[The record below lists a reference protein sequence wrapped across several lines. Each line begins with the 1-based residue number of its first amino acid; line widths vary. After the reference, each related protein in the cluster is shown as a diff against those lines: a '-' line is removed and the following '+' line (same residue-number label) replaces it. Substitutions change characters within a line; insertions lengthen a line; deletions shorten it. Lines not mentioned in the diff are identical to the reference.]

1 MNKILEEFGAV
12 RPNNFYVT
20 DNGANIKAAF
30 HDQVWQG
37 CCGHNI
43 NLAVSH
49 TLQRKTSKHETEAV
63 LDDEVAEICTLVNVC
78 KDIVT
83 RVKRTQLQHELTTTL
98 KQSVATRWN
107 STLFMMQSVADN
119 LEQLK
124 STPDRTQQKLLLD
137 QDEELLK
144 EAVKVLKHLDVAIRL
159 LSSDQ
164 MPTLHLVVPVRHNL
178 ITNLMVADDD
188 SEAIKGLKSM
198 LIQQLDTYYVIND
211 LHDIAAILDPR
222 LKHNNSVIPAD
233 RRDVALN
240 SICRMMAEVPTSL
253 EEETKSSMKGSV
265 TSVTD
270 SERLPAKKARLETRT
285 SETRSFFGDL
295 YQFSSAATSQDELDI
310 YMECPD
316 VSENVLHFWSSIG
329 HMWPKLAS
337 VVRVILA
344 IPATETSSERVFS
357 TAGRILEERRTQL
370 KGDSVDNLMFLH
382 GLKSQRIQ

>member
-63 LDDEVAEICTLVNVC
+63 LDDEVAEIRTLVNVC

-137 QDEELLK
+137 LDEELLK

-240 SICRMMAEVPTSL
+240 SIR
-253 EEETKSSMKGSV
+253 
-265 TSVTD
+265 
-270 SERLPAKKARLETRT
+270 
-285 SETRSFFGDL
+285 RS
-295 YQFSSAATSQDELDI
+295 A
-310 YMECPD
+310 
-316 VSENVLHFWSSIG
+316 H
-329 HMWPKLAS
+329 KL
-337 VVRVILA
+337 
-344 IPATETSSERVFS
+344 
-357 TAGRILEERRTQL
+357 
-370 KGDSVDNLMFLH
+370 
-382 GLKSQRIQ
+382 